1 MQAKCIFSWTY
12 FLAEITD
19 VPWTGHMLG
28 LNMVCQSLPSFISIR
43 ALQAYVFTF
52 FTSDHLWW
60 AHRGLLENQVISHNQ
75 HLISMES
82 GLMNTKGIFG
92 WTKLLTDITFITWTF
107 HVLSFYM
114 VSDSLSFICLVTT
127 EFASKANIFHFNI
140 TVQIFF
146 EDTRTHQHRH
156 NET

>member
-1 MQAKCIFSWTY
+1 
-12 FLAEITD
+12 
-19 VPWTGHMLG
+19 
-28 LNMVCQSLPSFISIR
+28 
-43 ALQAYVFTF
+43 
-52 FTSDHLWW
+52 
-60 AHRGLLENQVISHNQ
+60 
-75 HLISMES
+75 MES

-140 TVQIFF
+140 TVQVFF
-146 EDTRTHQHRH
+146 QDTSTHQNRQ
-156 NET
+156 NKA